1 MRGSN
6 GQKLGQGIGQLA
18 AAAAACAF
26 LGLGACGIARS
37 QELRDR
43 DANGS
48 TGQAPQGRYLPP
60 GARPP
65 EQVTVGAQ
73 VRYTDTGVVLTRIQ
87 PGSAAERAGLETN
100 DTIVTVAGYQVGVVD
115 GRRFDLSDEIARRI
129 DGRGR
134 VTLLVLDHRN
144 RRLVNVPLTLRG
156 DAVPAGQWAVLGEL
170 RLPGG
175 LPLSPASRATIRLL
189 DATRPLANEPPLAQ
203 VSVPVFRRQPPA
215 YRLEVDPTLLQPGRR
230 YALDAVVVEGGRVI
244 AATVAPVRVT
254 LAGAE
259 TRVDLNLPVRRP

>member
-1 MRGSN
+1 MRGSS
-6 GQKLGQGIGQLA
+6 GRRFGKRIGQWA
-18 AAAAACAF
+18 AAAAAGAAVW
-26 LGLGACGIARS
+26 LGAGGNACS

-43 DANGS
+43 DAIGS
-48 TGQAPQGRYLPP
+48 NDQTPQGRYLPP

-65 EQVTVGAQ
+65 EQPTVGAQ
-73 VRYTDTGVVLTRIQ
+73 VRYTDAGVVLTRIQ

-100 DTIVTVAGYQVGVVD
+100 DTIVTVGGYQVGIVD

-156 DAVPAGQWAVLGEL
+156 DAVPAGQWAVLGDL

-189 DATRPLANEPPLAQ
+189 DVTRPLANEPPLAQ

-215 YRLEVDPTLLQPGRR
+215 YRLEFDPTLLQAGRR

-244 AATVAPVRVT
+244 AATVAPMRVT
-254 LAGAE
+254 LGGAE